1 MNEPVQPEQ
10 PVSPAGQEPEQVP
23 SSNVAGFAFNRPTIV
38 SLLYLASPLLGVTAI
53 IGVVLAYVWR
63 GEPHEDWESSHYTY
77 AIYTFW
83 LALIGTVVSLVLM
96 MVLIGFLTII
106 AVGVLALVRS
116 VLSLVNAQR
125 REAMP
130 NPQTWLA

>member
-1 MNEPVQPEQ
+1 MNEQVPPEQ
-10 PVSPAGQEPEQVP
+10 PVSPAKQEPKQAP
-23 SSNVAGFAFNRPTIV
+23 SSPVAGFAFNRPTII

-53 IGVVLAYVWR
+53 VGVVLAYVWR

-77 AIYTFW
+77 AIHTFW

-96 MVLIGFLTII
+96 LALIGFLTIV

-125 REAMP
+125 RQAMP
-130 NPQTWLA
+130 SPQTWLA

>member
-10 PVSPAGQEPEQVP
+10 PVSPAGPEPEHVP
-23 SSNVAGFAFNRPTIV
+23 SSEVAGFAFNRPTII

-63 GEPHEDWESSHYTY
+63 GEPHEKWESSHYTY

-83 LALIGTVVSLVLM
+83 LALIGTVISLVLM
-96 MVLIGFLTII
+96 LALIGFLTII

-130 NPQTWLA
+130 SPQTWLA